1 MIQPIDTTHRSE
13 GCKVKVPRNG
23 ACFDHGRFVLVT
35 EDTKC
40 SFIRL
45 HSTRGRERC
54 RPIPIWFTRL
64 FFSYPTTL
72 TCRCW
77 HLLAMFCRKRVGFVK
92 EGSCQH
98 VSQVWLRDA
107 TSNDSTKKARPTIN
121 ELNKRTVRRIS
132 VHQPFMDIQINFSVR
147 NLPFRL
153 GTKRCSQAF
162 QRKLFDAIGNI
173 YICHFRRFK
182 RRRKI
187 LGKHG

>member
-1 MIQPIDTTHRSE
+1 MAPASTMEDLFWSLRTQSVPSSGCIQ
-13 GCKVKVPRNG
+13 
-23 ACFDHGRFVLVT
+23 
-35 EDTKC
+35 
-40 SFIRL
+40 
-45 HSTRGRERC
+45 RERE
-54 RPIPIWFTRL
+54 RDVDLYQFDSQG

-77 HLLAMFCRKRVGFVK
+77 HLLAIICRKRVGFVK

-121 ELNKRTVRRIS
+121 ELNKLTVRRIS

-173 YICHFRRFK
+173 YICHFRRLK
-182 RRRKI
+182 CRRKI